1 MKAPKYIM
9 LLTLFPIC
17 LAAAGDKGEQ
27 EDWMREAII
36 KERTRAQES
45 AKNHSNTER
54 FEEKF
59 GSLKEKHPD
68 HFAALMASNKK
79 ATEAWTAVL
88 RKAEEAKNPDELSET
103 KQVAGAASADA
114 YLAELTLRYAS
125 SAAERKN
132 LMEKT
137 RDRDV
142 AALIAKL
149 DANEKA
155 ILLANRAKNEA
166 QATNEKLN
174 IENRTL
180 SNELRKTY
188 DEARKKDDGR
198 DNDRDH
204 DKERREKERA
214 EREKKKN
221 GDAGGGGG
229 DAGGGGVLGR

>member
-1 MKAPKYIM
+1 MKAIKYIM
-9 LLTLFPIC
+9 LLSLFPVC
-17 LAAAGDKGEQ
+17 LATAEDKGEQ
-27 EDWMREAII
+27 QDWMREAII
-36 KERTRAQES
+36 RERTRAQES

-54 FEEKF
+54 LEEKF

-68 HFAALMASNKK
+68 HFAALMATNKK

-103 KQVAGAASADA
+103 KQIASTASADV

-125 SAAERKN
+125 YASDRKG
-132 LMEKT
+132 MMDKT

-155 ILLANRAKNEA
+155 ILLATRTKNDA
-166 QATNEKLN
+166 QTATEKLS
-174 IENRTL
+174 IENRNL
-180 SNELRKTY
+180 NNELRKTF
-188 DEARKKDDGR
+188 DESRKKDEGKDQS
-198 DNDRDH
+198 RDH
-204 DKERREKERA
+204 DKERREKERE

-221 GDAGGGGG
+221 GGGN
-229 DAGGGGVLGR
+229 DDTGGGGVLGR

>member
-1 MKAPKYIM
+1 MKAIKYIM
-9 LLTLFPIC
+9 LLSLFPVC
-17 LAAAGDKGEQ
+17 LATAEDKGEQ
-27 EDWMREAII
+27 QDWMREAII

-68 HFAALMASNKK
+68 QFAALMAANKK

-88 RKAEEAKNPDELSET
+88 RKAEDTKNPDELSET
-103 KQVAGAASADA
+103 KQVASAASADA
-114 YLAELTLRYAS
+114 NLAELTLRYAS

-132 LMEKT
+132 LMDKT

-166 QATNEKLN
+166 QATTDKLN

-180 SNELRKTY
+180 SNDLRKTY

-204 DKERREKERA
+204 DKERREKERE

-221 GDAGGGGG
+221 GGGN
-229 DAGGGGVLGR
+229 DDSGGGVLGR

>member
-1 MKAPKYIM
+1 MKAIKY
-9 LLTLFPIC
+9 LLLITLLPAS
-17 LAAAGDKGEQ
+17 LATAGDKGEQ
-27 EDWMREAII
+27 EDWMREAIA
-36 KERTRAQES
+36 KDKSRAQES
-45 AKNHSNTER
+45 AKNHASAER
-54 FEEKF
+54 LEEKF

-68 HFAALMASNKK
+68 QFAALIATNKK
-79 ATEAWTAVL
+79 AMEAWTAVL
-88 RKAEEAKNPDELSET
+88 RRAEDAKNPDELSET
-103 KQVAGAASADA
+103 KQVASAASADA

-132 LMEKT
+132 MMEKT

-155 ILLANRAKNEA
+155 ILLANRTKNEA
-166 QATNEKLN
+166 QAANEKLN

-180 SNELRKTY
+180 SNELRKTF

-221 GDAGGGGG
+221 GGGN
-229 DAGGGGVLGR
+229 DDTGGGGVLGR